1 MPGRAVSRRLRP
13 TPTSSSNLQLS
24 RGCVLSLEH
33 VCSDFLSNLSHAP
46 RIHSKVISEE
56 KRTWE
61 LPFGAA
67 LQPGGVR
74 FRVWAPE
81 MSSLQLAL
89 EDQPAPLAMER
100 DAEGWFELT
109 TPLARA
115 GSRYR
120 FLLPTGLLVPDPASR
135 FQPEDVN
142 GPSEV
147 IDPGGYEWRVHHWTC
162 CTWDRAILY
171 ELHIGTFTPQGTFL
185 AAIEKLDHLVQ
196 LGITAIEIMSL
207 GDFPG
212 RWNWGYD
219 GVLLYAPD
227 SSYGRPE
234 ELKQLVDAAHQRGL
248 MVLLDVVYNHFG
260 PEGNYIGQYFPD
272 VVTREY
278 QTPWGQALN
287 FDAKHSEQTRELIVN
302 NALYWIREFRMD
314 GLRLDAV
321 HAIFDRSSLHILDEI
336 AQAARRAA
344 GDRPIHLILESDDR
358 VLHHLVRNEGLAP
371 VSSTAQWNHDSQKL
385 LALALTSNRTGQQD
399 YEETLLLCR
408 ALTEGFTS
416 GPHHRNAP
424 ESAGQLRIGPAGFIS
439 FLQTHDVVGNRI
451 RGERISDLAPAHVVR
466 AIASVYLLAPQVPML
481 FMGEE
486 WGASSPFPFFCDFS
500 GELRD
505 AVRNGRLEQFATPEQ
520 RADLSFVASVP
531 DPLGESTFLSAKL
544 HWDELAGEPHAS
556 LLHWYQRALAA
567 RKKHILPHLL
577 RLHSTDGEFV
587 VPGPRQL
594 RIRWRLSDIELIL
607 EANLSSA
614 PSSVFEPPA
623 GDVFWL
629 EGSSPDARTLDAWS
643 VRWALLQC

>member
-1 MPGRAVSRRLRP
+1 LPP
-13 TPTSSSNLQLS
+13 
-24 RGCVLSLEH
+24 
-33 VCSDFLSNLSHAP
+33 
-46 RIHSKVISEE
+46 
-56 KRTWE
+56 WE

-67 LQPGGVR
+67 VRTDGVR

-81 MSSLQLAL
+81 VASLQLVL
-89 EDQPAPLAMER
+89 EDRHEPLSMER

-109 TPLARA
+109 TSEASI

-120 FLLPTGLLVPDPASR
+120 YLLPSGLHVPDPASR

-147 IDPGGYEWRVHHWTC
+147 IDPNAYVWKIDNWTC
-162 CTWDRAILY
+162 CSWEGAILY
-171 ELHIGTFTPQGTFL
+171 ELHIGTFTEEGTFL
-185 AAIEKLDHLVQ
+185 AAIGKLDHLVQ
-196 LGITAIEIMSL
+196 LGVTAVEIMSVS
-207 GDFPG
+207 DFPG

-234 ELKQLVDAAHQRGL
+234 NLKELVDAAHERGL

-260 PEGNYIGQYFPD
+260 PEGNYIGQYFPEI
-272 VVTREY
+272 VTQHY

-287 FDAKHSEQTRELIVN
+287 FDAKHSERVRELIVN
-302 NALYWIREFRMD
+302 NALYWIKEFRMD

-321 HAIFDRSSLHILDEI
+321 HAIFDSSSLHVLDEL
-336 AQAARRAA
+336 AHAVRHAA
-344 GDRPIHLILESDDR
+344 GERPIHLILESDDR
-358 VLHHLVRNEGLAP
+358 VWHHLIRDEGLVP

-385 LALALTSNRTGQQD
+385 LALALTSNRTEDQD
-399 YEETLLLCR
+399 RQDTLALCR

-424 ESAGQLRIGPAGFIS
+424 AHAAELKIGPAGFIS

-451 RGERISDLAPAHVVR
+451 RGERISDLVPAHVLR

-486 WGASSPFPFFCDFS
+486 WGTSSPFPFFCDFS
-500 GELRD
+500 GELRN
-505 AVRNGRLEQFATPEQ
+505 AVPNGRLEQFATPEQ
-520 RADLSFVASVP
+520 RADPNFVALVP
-531 DPLGESTFLSAKL
+531 DPLAESTFLSAKL
-544 HWDELAGEPHAS
+544 KWDEVAQGPHRS
-556 LLHWYQRALAA
+556 LLRWYRAALAA
-567 RKKHILPHLL
+567 RRKYVMPHLS
-577 RLHSTDGEFV
+577 RLHSTAGEFL

-594 RIRWRLSDIELIL
+594 RIRWKLSDVELVL

-614 PSSVFEPPA
+614 PSQLFEPPVD
-623 GDVFWL
+623 DVFWL
-629 EGSSPDARTLDAWS
+629 EGSSSGEHALDAWS
-643 VRWALLQC
+643 VRWSLRQS